1 MLQWK
6 YLTQKKPVKT
16 EQKNEEVSWAI
27 ENKQIN
33 DDYKSDHINNYIA
46 YESLNTQ
53 IKMKRLS
60 DWINRQNPTML
71 STEDTPI

>member
-27 ENKQIN
+27 ENK
-33 DDYKSDHINNYIA
+33 
-46 YESLNTQ
+46 
-53 IKMKRLS
+53 
-60 DWINRQNPTML
+60 
-71 STEDTPI
+71 